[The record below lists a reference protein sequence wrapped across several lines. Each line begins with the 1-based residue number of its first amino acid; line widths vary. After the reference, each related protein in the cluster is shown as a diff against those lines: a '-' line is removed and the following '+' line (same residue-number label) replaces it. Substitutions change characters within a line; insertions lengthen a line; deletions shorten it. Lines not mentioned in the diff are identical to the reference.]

1 MKRRVHRHG
10 LRRRMLLGG
19 LMVWVVV
26 LLGRGFQVQVLDG
39 ARWSE
44 RAAEQHRRRQTLPAP
59 RGTIYDRDGVPLAAS
74 HEAYRVSIAP
84 RELKDR
90 QEAAKRLRAALG
102 LSAQAAN
109 RAVHPGRRWVVL
121 PGRYDATVKE
131 QLEGLRGVYF
141 ERVLERFYPHGSLA
155 LELLGRV
162 SGDQRALGGI
172 ELAFDSLL
180 SGRPGTAVVRRDG
193 RGEPIPGALVSVE
206 QPVPGHDIYLTIDYD
221 LQEIADEALRHALE
235 ETGASGGD
243 MVIADPGTGEI
254 LAAVSRRAAGAQ
266 PWTAVTEPYEP
277 GSTLKPFIVAA
288 LLEEG
293 LATFDDS
300 VYAEQG
306 RYVDG
311 GRTISDVHAYGW
323 LTLREALRHSSNIAM
338 AKMAQRLDPEEQYGY
353 LRDFGFGSP
362 TGVSYPSESGG
373 LLRRPGQ
380 WTGYSQASLAMGY
393 EISVTPLQMVMAY
406 GALANGG
413 VLMEPR
419 LVREVRS
426 RDGRVRAE
434 YEPRAVRRV
443 VSADVARAVAAALA
457 EVVEEGTGQQA
468 SLETFAVAGKTGT
481 ARRVVGGRYE
491 RGAYT
496 ASFAGFFP
504 AEDPQLVFLVKLDRP
519 RGEYYGGLAA
529 APVTRATLAAALA
542 ARNTPLDRSAV
553 ARRTPPSGP
562 PAQGP
567 AAAAAAPVRF
577 AALGGDEAPQPAAGP
592 FIFVLD
598 GVPLERAEPS
608 SEAARPVPRVKG
620 LPIRDAVRRLHAQ
633 GFRVEVEGTG
643 PVAGTVP
650 AAGMA
655 AQPGEVVRVL
665 GQGVRP

>member
-1 MKRRVHRHG
+1 
-10 LRRRMLLGG
+10 
-19 LMVWVVV
+19 
-26 LLGRGFQVQVLDG
+26 
-39 ARWSE
+39 
-44 RAAEQHRRRQTLPAP
+44 
-59 RGTIYDRDGVPLAAS
+59 
-74 HEAYRVSIAP
+74 
-84 RELKDR
+84 
-90 QEAAKRLRAALG
+90 
-102 LSAQAAN
+102 
-109 RAVHPGRRWVVL
+109 
-121 PGRYDATVKE
+121 
-131 QLEGLRGVYF
+131 
-141 ERVLERFYPHGSLA
+141 
-155 LELLGRV
+155 LLGRV
-162 SGDQRALGGI
+162 SADQRALGGI

-180 SGRPGTAVVRRDG
+180 SGRPGSAVVRRDA

-206 QPVPGHDIYLTIDYD
+206 QPVPGHDVYLTIDYD

-235 ETGASGGD
+235 ETGAAGGD
-243 MVIADPGTGEI
+243 MVIADPRTGEI
-254 LAAVSRRAAGAQ
+254 LAAVSRRAAGVQ

-277 GSTLKPFIVAA
+277 GSTLKPFLVAA
-288 LLEEG
+288 LLEQG
-293 LATFDDS
+293 RATFDDS

-338 AKMAQRLDPEEQYGY
+338 VKMAQRLDPESQYGY

-362 TGVSYPSESGG
+362 TGVPYPSESAG
-373 LLRRPGQ
+373 LLRRPAQ
-380 WTGYSQASLAMGY
+380 WSGYSQASLAMGY
-393 EISVTPLQMVMAY
+393 EIAVTPLQMVMAY
-406 GALANGG
+406 GALANDG

-443 VSADVARAVAAALA
+443 VSRDVARSVAAALA

-481 ARRVVGGRYE
+481 ARRVASGRYE

-542 ARNTPLDRSAV
+542 ARNTPLDRRAV
-553 ARRTPPSGP
+553 ARKVQERRATREQPVGAGA
-562 PAQGP
+562 PA
-567 AAAAAAPVRF
+567 VRF
-577 AALGGDEAPQPAAGP
+577 ASLVGDEAAQAAVGP

-598 GVPLERAEPS
+598 GAPLAQAES
-608 SEAARPVPRVKG
+608 ASEAPRPVPQVAG
-620 LPIRDAVRRLHAQ
+620 LAIRDAVRRLHAQ
-633 GFRVEVEGTG
+633 GFRVQVEGTG
-643 PVAGTVP
+643 PVKGTIP
-650 AAGMA
+650 AAGA
-655 AQPGEVVRVL
+655 AVRPGETVRVL
-665 GQGVRP
+665 GQGERK

>member
-1 MKRRVHRHG
+1 VKRPVHKHV
-10 LRRRMLLGG
+10 LRRRLLLGG
-19 LMVWVVV
+19 LMVWAAM
-26 LLGRGFQVQVLDG
+26 LLVRAFQVQILEG
-39 ARWSE
+39 ERWSE
-44 RAAEQHRRRQTLPAP
+44 RAAEQQRQRVVLPAP

-74 HEAYRVSIAP
+74 HEAYRVAIAP
-84 RELKDR
+84 REIKDR
-90 QEAAKRLRAALG
+90 EETAKRLRAVLG
-102 LSAQAAN
+102 LSAQAAA
-109 RAVHPGRRWVVL
+109 RAVQPGRRWVVL
-121 PGRYDATVKE
+121 PGRYDAGVKE
-131 QLEGLRGVYF
+131 QLEGVRGVYF
-141 ERVLERFYPHGSLA
+141 ERVLERFYPHGPLA

-162 SGDQRALGGI
+162 SADQRALSGI

-180 SGRPGTAVVRRDG
+180 SGRPGSAVVRRDA

-235 ETGASGGD
+235 ETGATGGD
-243 MVIADPGTGEI
+243 IVIADPRTGEI
-254 LAAVSRRAAGAQ
+254 LAAVSRRDGAAR

-288 LLEEG
+288 LLEERR
-293 LATFDDS
+293 ATFDDS

-323 LTLREALRHSSNIAM
+323 LTLREALRHSSNIALVKM
-338 AKMAQRLDPEEQYGY
+338 AKRLDPETQYAY

-362 TGVSYPSESGG
+362 TGVPYPSEAAGV
-373 LLRRPGQ
+373 LRRPAQ
-380 WTGYSQASLAMGY
+380 WSGYSQASLAMGY

-406 GALANGG
+406 AALANGG

-426 RDGRVRAE
+426 WDGRVRVAFG
-434 YEPRAVRRV
+434 PRVVRRV
-443 VSADVARAVAAALA
+443 VSPEVARSVAAALA
-457 EVVEEGTGQQA
+457 EVVEEGTGRRA

-481 ARRVVGGRYE
+481 ARRVAAGRYE

-542 ARNTPLDRSAV
+542 ARNTPLDRRAV
-553 ARRTPPSGP
+553 VRT
-562 PAQGP
+562 AQGSGGVRQQQ
-567 AAAAAAPVRF
+567 AAGGAPVRF
-577 AALGGDEAPQPAAGP
+577 AALGADDGAQPAPGP

-598 GVPLERAEPS
+598 GAPPAHEESPSMAPRRVPQ
-608 SEAARPVPRVKG
+608 VKG
-620 LPIRDAVRRLHAQ
+620 LPVRDAVRRLHAQ

-643 PVAGTVP
+643 PVKGTVP
-650 AAGMA
+650 TAGTA
-655 AQPGEVVRVL
+655 LRPGETVRVL
-665 GQGVRP
+665 GQGVQR